1 MKSWCPRPI
10 PRRSSVPAVRHP
22 VNSAAVSPSP
32 SLRLV
37 NNTKCSRQTNIA
49 AHFTVTAVRFI
60 AIRKVALSNEYCF
73 FPFLWPG
80 FTVQFYLR
88 VETIGGIVAAIDIG
102 KKNVSRSPASLDHLS
117 NIIARVRHAR
127 RNSIYRYDL
136 EPTSSSRI
144 AFRFARWSAANNL
157 VAIPFTISFFLR
169 TVFRFVRTRRSM
181 ECKKV
186 VLRGGHWAAFKV
198 DEDDRPYRPT
208 SSKHNRKFPPITYS
222 PRSNPFLLR
231 FIPSIFPSLFALA
244 SSIYPLGKL
253 GHSGMDLS
261 KWKRNLANGRERER
275 ERRSYYLSAS
285 NPNYK
290 RLATNRVRDHR
301 WGRSFGLF
309 ERIACDCLFIPA
321 RTFSFF
327 EPAFLSDV
335 YALQRRGALP
345 PRPSKVALPAENKD
359 RRFQLFLLLRGGRT
373 RMAGI

>member
-49 AHFTVTAVRFI
+49 AHFTVAAVRFI

-127 RNSIYRYDL
+127 RNSIYRHDL

-169 TVFRFVRTRRSM
+169 TVFRFVHTRRSM

-275 ERRSYYLSAS
+275 DGLTIYRPVIPITRDLQRTESEITGGVEVSVSLKGSPVTAS
-285 NPNYK
+285 SFRP
-290 RLATNRVRDHR
+290 
-301 WGRSFGLF
+301 GR
-309 ERIACDCLFIPA
+309 
-321 RTFSFF
+321 
-327 EPAFLSDV
+327 FLSLNLLSFRMYTLSKGEGPSPLV
-335 YALQRRGALP
+335 RPKSHCPRRTKTDD
-345 PRPSKVALPAENKD
+345 SNC
-359 RRFQLFLLLRGGRT
+359 FSS
-373 RMAGI
+373 